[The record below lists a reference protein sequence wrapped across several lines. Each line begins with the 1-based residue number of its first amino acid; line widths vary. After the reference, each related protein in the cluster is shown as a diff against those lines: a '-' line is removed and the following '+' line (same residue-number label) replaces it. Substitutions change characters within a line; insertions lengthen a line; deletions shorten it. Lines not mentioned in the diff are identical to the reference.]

1 MKHIKLF
8 ENFMFENLNSENK
21 ILITL
26 SSANSGGAY
35 GRPTPTNK
43 SNAES
48 WSLGFATKY
57 NITELCKKIGEN
69 TNQRYTEIFAG
80 LYDELKFGRDYENY
94 LTGISKKTMDEI
106 YYEAEEVLFDDVSNI
121 TQLNSLK
128 RKFQVLT
135 VDDKINFLKKLE
147 EIGFLIVRDSYIYL
161 VIDESEFNNICE
173 KIMSI

>member
-1 MKHIKLF
+1 
-8 ENFMFENLNSENK
+8 
-21 ILITL
+21 
-26 SSANSGGAY
+26 
-35 GRPTPTNK
+35 
-43 SNAES
+43 
-48 WSLGFATKY
+48 
-57 NITELCKKIGEN
+57 
-69 TNQRYTEIFAG
+69 
-80 LYDELKFGRDYENY
+80 
-94 LTGISKKTMDEI
+94 MDEI